1 MELKRVYLQGHL
13 RWISLHWKTIPDE
26 SCFKL
31 MCHVH
36 GEVVRRLHNP
46 ARTERKGR
54 AFSCLYNQSGL
65 CQSAL
70 SVETRWSVIIAFPFR
85 KTRFSI
91 KDLPCEEKLTN
102 NLTVELGDVCLNIN
116 NVATM
121 PDNYPLFEDR
131 FPTLSVLGVI
141 VMLSLECKWKV

>member
-1 MELKRVYLQGHL
+1 
-13 RWISLHWKTIPDE
+13 
-26 SCFKL
+26 
-31 MCHVH
+31 
-36 GEVVRRLHNP
+36 
-46 ARTERKGR
+46 
-54 AFSCLYNQSGL
+54 
-65 CQSAL
+65 
-70 SVETRWSVIIAFPFR
+70 FR

-121 PDNYPLFEDR
+121 PDNYPLFEDK
-131 FPTLSVLGVI
+131 FPTPSVVGVM